1 MRSPAEFWD
10 HLARRLT
17 RTLNKVNGMYSAL
30 TTNIAISPDVQ
41 NALDNN
47 RAVVALESTIFS
59 HLGLPSP
66 ANREALDRCIA
77 AITDA
82 GATPA
87 ITAVINGVA
96 RVGISDDEHHL
107 ILGPAKKVGER
118 ELALAIAQRWPFG
131 ATTVSASLLLARRAG
146 IGVFATGGIGGVHR
160 GANIHGD
167 ISADVSS
174 DLGALAAHQVVT
186 VCAGAKSF
194 LDLPRTLEYLETLS
208 VPVIGLACDEFPA
221 FTVHSSGLP
230 IPARVEDVH
239 QLADVVRAHIA
250 LGRSGGI
257 LACVPVPINESLDR
271 DLIDAVI
278 ETALAATALAGIEGP
293 AVTPH
298 VLGAIAAATGGA
310 SVRANLALAE
320 NNARVAAELAV
331 ALAK

>member
-1 MRSPAEFWD
+1 
-10 HLARRLT
+10 
-17 RTLNKVNGMYSAL
+17 MYSASA
-30 TTNIAISPDVQ
+30 TNIAVAPDVQ
-41 NALDNN
+41 YALGNN

-59 HLGLPSP
+59 NLGLPSP
-66 ANREALDRCIA
+66 ANREALDRCLA
-77 AITDA
+77 AIMGA

-87 ITAVINGVA
+87 ITAVIDGIA
-96 RVGISDDEHHL
+96 RVGISQDEHHL

-118 ELALAIAQRWPFG
+118 ELALAIALKWQFG
-131 ATTVSASLLLARRAG
+131 ATTVSASLLLAARAG
-146 IGVFATGGIGGVHR
+146 ISVFATGGIGGVHR
-160 GANIHGD
+160 GASMHGD
-167 ISADVSS
+167 VSA

-221 FTVHSSGLP
+221 FTVHSSGLG
-230 IPARVEDVH
+230 IPARVEDVGE
-239 QLADVVRAHIA
+239 LADVVRAHIG
-250 LGRSGGI
+250 LGRGGGI

-271 DLIDAVI
+271 ELIDTVI
-278 ETALAATALAGIEGP
+278 EAALAATTAAGIEGP

-320 NNARVAAELAV
+320 NNARIAAQLAV
-331 ALAK
+331 ALTK

>member
-1 MRSPAEFWD
+1 MDITIE
-10 HLARRLT
+10 
-17 RTLNKVNGMYSAL
+17 SA
-30 TTNIAISPDVQ
+30 IEIVIDDEVRE
-41 NALDNN
+41 ALDAK

-66 ANREALDRCIA
+66 ANREALDRCLN
-77 AITDA
+77 AIRGV

-87 ITAVINGVA
+87 ITAVIHGVA
-96 RVGISDDEHHL
+96 RVGIPAHEHHL

-118 ELALAIAQRWPFG
+118 ELALAIAQQWPVG
-131 ATTVSASLLLARRAG
+131 ATTVSASLLLAARAG

-160 GANIHGD
+160 GVNAHGD
-167 ISADVSS
+167 ISA

-208 VPVIGLACDEFPA
+208 VSVIGLGCDEFPA

-230 IPARVEDVH
+230 IPARVETVDE
-239 QLADVVRAHIA
+239 LAAIVRAHRA
-250 LGRSGGI
+250 LGRTGGI
-257 LACVPVPINESLDR
+257 LACVPVPLHESLDR
-271 DLIDAVI
+271 TMIEAVI
-278 ETALAATALAGIEGP
+278 ADALAATTAAGIEGA

-298 VLGAIAAATGGA
+298 VLAAIATATGGS

-331 ALAK
+331 ALTAAAEQNTGC